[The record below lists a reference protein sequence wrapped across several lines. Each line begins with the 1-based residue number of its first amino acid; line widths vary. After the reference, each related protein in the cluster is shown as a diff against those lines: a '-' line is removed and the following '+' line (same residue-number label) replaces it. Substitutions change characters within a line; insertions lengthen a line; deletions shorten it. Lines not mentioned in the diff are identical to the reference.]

1 MKVNLQFELRP
12 IRKQY
17 LENLIDFYAEMLQNL
32 NYKQNDQNP
41 RVKRTQNLRVQAST
55 QPLIKK
61 CDIL

>member
-17 LENLIDFYAEMLQNL
+17 LESLIDFYAEMLQNL